1 MTRHVLVTPRADV
14 SARWQ
19 EAFPAGRRVPS
30 LTAARAVRGPAI
42 VWLDLT
48 NMQQDAR
55 SAAIAACASREVAV
69 VALNTQ
75 PNAEEARL
83 SLRAGARGYCHAL
96 AAPAQLKR
104 VATVVRR
111 NGYWLGRELV
121 SRLAAALRGLAAEKQ
136 APRRAQRAEGERSQA
151 ASPGIERLGER
162 ERQIAEQI
170 AHGAS
175 NREVAAS
182 LGLAEGQVRFHLAA
196 ILDRLRLGNRVQLAL
211 RYHP

>member
-19 EAFPAGRRVPS
+19 EAFPAGRRMPS

-55 SAAIAACASREVAV
+55 SAAIAACASRDVAV
-69 VALNTQ
+69 VALNTR
-75 PNAEEARL
+75 PSADEARL

-104 VATVVRR
+104 VAAVVRK

-121 SRLAAALRGLAAEKQ
+121 NRLAGALCGR
-136 APRRAQRAEGERSQA
+136 AP
-151 ASPGIERLGER
+151 ASGRHPGIERLGER
-162 ERQIAEQI
+162 ERQIAEQVSQ
-170 AHGAS
+170 GAS
-175 NREVAAS
+175 NSEVAAT

>member
-19 EAFPAGRRVPS
+19 EAFPAGRRMPS

-55 SAAIAACASREVAV
+55 SAAIAACVNRDVAV

-75 PNAEEARL
+75 PSADEARL
-83 SLRAGARGYCHAL
+83 ALRAGARGYCHAL

-104 VATVVRR
+104 VSKVVRR

-121 SRLAAALRGLAAEKQ
+121 NRLASALRGR
-136 APRRAQRAEGERSQA
+136 AP
-151 ASPGIERLGER
+151 ASGRHQGIERLGER

-170 AHGAS
+170 SQGAS
-175 NREVAAS
+175 NSEVAAT

-196 ILDRLRLGNRVQLAL
+196 ILDRLRIGNRVQLAL